1 MHPTIALLALAPLA
15 LASFADIKEGVLY
28 ISTNYPN
35 GTTIHEEL
43 GNPGTCV
50 ALHKRDYDLAL
61 ERRAARAEPASGR
74 PNVLQARGS
83 KTTTCLSPMLNRE
96 SVDHTVQSWKNY
108 LTQVGSHTL
117 VSEGRSRSISYF
129 GPSSFTYYCIDVPR

>member
-15 LASFADIKEGVLY
+15 LASFADLKEGVLY

-43 GNPGTCV
+43 ENPGTFV
-50 ALHKRDYDLAL
+50 ALHKRDYDMVAK
-61 ERRAARAEPASGR
+61 RRAARAERPSG
-74 PNVLQARGS
+74 PNVLQARAGEA
-83 KTTTCLSPMLNRE
+83 TTCLSPMLNKE
-96 SVDHTVQSWKNY
+96 SVDHTVQSWKNF
-108 LTQVGSHTL
+108 LTQAGSHTL
-117 VSEGRSRSISYF
+117 VSEDRSRSISYF